1 MPKICAGNF
10 GAGPFK
16 LYQKGANCKISF
28 KTSKGWM
35 TQPGKC
41 AEGPCGDPNFKKNCP
56 KLKCREQISC
66 SGWSSGACHNKGSCP
81 SNQANQGER
90 HLDLRS
96 TKHKLCLN
104 DSYLFWKLLH
114 YKPFFQNC
122 AFIHSFQLHTIIF
135 VLICSC
141 PIVYRAF
148 CRTSFFTCIGFRSHR
163 VSKIYQI

>member
-1 MPKICAGNF
+1 MRFFALAALATVATASNYECWQNGDSVTCDQTELMPKICAGNF

-66 SGWSSGACHNKGSCP
+66 SG
-81 SNQANQGER
+81 
-90 HLDLRS
+90 
-96 TKHKLCLN
+96 
-104 DSYLFWKLLH
+104 
-114 YKPFFQNC
+114 
-122 AFIHSFQLHTIIF
+122 
-135 VLICSC
+135 
-141 PIVYRAF
+141 
-148 CRTSFFTCIGFRSHR
+148 
-163 VSKIYQI
+163 